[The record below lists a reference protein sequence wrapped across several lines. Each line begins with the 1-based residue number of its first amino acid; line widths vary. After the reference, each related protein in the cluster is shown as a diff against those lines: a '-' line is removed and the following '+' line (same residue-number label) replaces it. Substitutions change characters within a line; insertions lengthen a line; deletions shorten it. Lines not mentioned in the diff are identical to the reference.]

1 MKFNELFFDRKFWRS
16 VLTLAVPIAVQNLLT
31 GSFALVDT
39 LMVSQLG
46 DISLASVGMAGQW
59 TFLFNLL
66 TFGVASGAAVFFA
79 QFYGEGNK
87 KGIVHTY
94 SVALLSGLL
103 FSFVF
108 LLAGILCPEYIIRIF
123 NRDPQVVQNGV
134 VYLRIAALSYP
145 AIIINMICN
154 TALRST
160 GRVKVPVCVSL
171 FTTVLNAVLDY
182 VLIFGAFGLPE
193 LGIKGAAI
201 ATVLSAWIGPILI
214 YIIMAFKKDGI
225 FFAPIK
231 EFFGFDFDFFKNFYY
246 KATPVIFNE
255 TMWGMGTVFFS
266 AIFSNMGYE
275 YTAAVSILRTF
286 ETISTCF
293 FVGMINAS
301 SVVVGKDIGSGEI
314 ETGINNSKRFMI
326 FVPLASLFV
335 GILVVIFRS
344 ELISIFNMGNTIS
357 EKTLTS
363 ARAILIVYG
372 IELAIRNIPYVSIV
386 GIFRSGGDTMK
397 GVKYDLVCLW
407 CVSAPITLFAATV
420 LKFPFVAVFACSYF
434 CEDYIKA
441 FLCLRYFKSMKWI
454 KPVTETGKEAL
465 KKYLANR

>member
-1 MKFNELFFDRKFWRS
+1 MKFNDLFFDKKFWRS
-16 VLTLAVPIAVQNLLT
+16 VLMLAVPIAVQNLLT

-46 DISLASVGMAGQW
+46 DVSLASVGMAGQW

-66 TFGVASGAAVFFA
+66 TFGVASGASVFFA

-94 SVALLSGLL
+94 SVALLFGLL
-103 FSFVF
+103 FSLVF
-108 LLAGILCPEYIIRIF
+108 LLAGVFAPEYIIRVF
-123 NRDPQVVQNGV
+123 NRDAAVIQNGV
-134 VYLRIAALSYP
+134 MYLKIAAFSYP
-145 AIIINMICN
+145 AILINMVCN

-160 GRVKVPVCVSL
+160 GRVRIPVVVAF
-171 FTTVLNAVLDY
+171 FTTIANAFLDY
-182 VLIFGAFGLPE
+182 ALIFGAFGFPE
-193 LGIKGAAI
+193 LGIRGAAI

-214 YIIMAFKKDGI
+214 YIVMAIKKDKI

-231 EFFGFDFDFFKNFYY
+231 ELLGFDFKFFKNFYHR
-246 KATPVIFNE
+246 ATPVIFNE

-301 SVVVGKDIGSGEI
+301 SVIVGKDIGSGEI
-314 ETGINNSKRFMI
+314 SAGIKNSKRFML
-326 FVPLASLFV
+326 FVPVASLFV
-335 GILVVIFRS
+335 GLLVVIFRG
-344 ELISIFNMGNTIS
+344 ELVSIFNMGNTIS
-357 EKTLTS
+357 EKTLSS
-363 ARAILIVYG
+363 ARAILVIYG

-386 GIFRSGGDTMK
+386 GIFRSGGDTIK
-397 GVKYDLVCLW
+397 GAKYDLICLW

-420 LKFPFVAVFACSYF
+420 LKLPFVLVFACSYL

-465 KKYLANR
+465 KNYLEN